1 MLETKAWATK
11 LLRESLA
18 FLSSDEVPY
27 PTPLQRSVLLML
39 KRWGRTDAEMRTDLL
54 ASGELSAWEEGD
66 NPVQQEFAADL
77 RFELEEYLT
86 TQ

>member
-1 MLETKAWATK
+1 MLEAKAWATK

-54 ASGELSAWEEGD
+54 ASAELSAWETGD

>member
-1 MLETKAWATK
+1 
-11 LLRESLA
+11 
-18 FLSSDEVPY
+18 
-27 PTPLQRSVLLML
+27 ML

-54 ASGELSAWEEGD
+54 ASAELSAWEAGD

>member
-1 MLETKAWATK
+1 
-11 LLRESLA
+11 
-18 FLSSDEVPY
+18 
-27 PTPLQRSVLLML
+27 ML
-39 KRWGRTDAEMRTDLL
+39 KRWGRTDAEMRADLL
-54 ASGELSAWEEGD
+54 ASAELSAWETGD